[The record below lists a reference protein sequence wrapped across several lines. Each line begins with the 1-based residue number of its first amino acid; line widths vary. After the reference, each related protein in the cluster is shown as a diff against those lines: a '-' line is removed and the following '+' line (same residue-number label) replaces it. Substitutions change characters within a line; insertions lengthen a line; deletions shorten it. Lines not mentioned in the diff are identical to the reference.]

1 MFTWRIRQDLI
12 EKISGHSNLLKLI
25 RIFIVRLIARG
36 RFMNKKI
43 GIAMKAGAVAVALVL
58 ASGCATNSR
67 LDEVKAT
74 ADRALSEAQA
84 AKSAADAA
92 GRAANDAKQ
101 MSAAAQSAADQAGRA
116 AQASQACCNR
126 NSEKIDRM
134 FEKAQRK

>member
-1 MFTWRIRQDLI
+1 MNRI
-12 EKISGHSNLLKLI
+12 S
-25 RIFIVRLIARG
+25 IVSWTARG
-36 RFMNKKI
+36 QVMNKKV

-84 AKSAADAA
+84 AKSTADSAS
-92 GRAANDAKQ
+92 RAANDAKQ
-101 MSAAAQSAADQAGRA
+101 MAAAAQSAADQAGRA
-116 AQASQACCNR
+116 AQAAQACCNR